1 MLFYMLPFH
10 SFKQWRDIGLDENYN
25 GDLRTIT
32 ITTAITFKERIL
44 FAVAIPASDMDANL
58 VTVVK
63 FSTTKLNSIDVFI
76 KGIVT
81 GGSNGRV
88 RVVFI
93 GK

>member
-32 ITTAITFKERIL
+32 ITTAITFKEHIL